1 MTAGLQP
8 PAEVPV
14 VNEYQSR
21 PRRVDDEAT
30 GRHVTRIEVVR
41 GKGSIGVVEQLQ
53 RRGNPLLLGTVMTT
67 MSRQQVAERRRRSQ
81 TNSMIAISA
90 PSPRR
95 GPTFTMR
102 V

>member
-8 PAEVPV
+8 PAEVAV
-14 VNEYQSR
+14 VNEHQSR
-21 PRRVDDEAT
+21 PRRVDDETAC
-30 GRHVTRIEVVR
+30 RHMTRIEVLC
-41 GKGSIGVVEQLQ
+41 GKGGIGIVEQLQ
-53 RRGNPLLLGTVMTT
+53 RRGNPLLLGVVVAAV
-67 MSRQQVAERRRRSQ
+67 SRQQVAKRRRRPQ

-95 GPTFTMR
+95 GPTLTMR